1 MMVLFF
7 IRTEN
12 NPKVFC
18 SRSCLGFVGSER
30 ALRQLCR
37 INVGH
42 CSVLSTNTFTT
53 QKQTSERLPFVFSL
67 NAENFPSYR
76 LFPILRIR
84 AGRLCEEC
92 QKNRGSRA
100 EDQNCSKASNSH
112 PRILIHGK
120 HRIAKQQIKPLLQNK
135 NYAVPLLLNKILTLC
150 LFLPTNSTTG
160 IPKIGG
166 FDNKQCL
173 LNTTVDTAILCLD
186 YV

>member
-1 MMVLFF
+1 MCFF
-7 IRTEN
+7 IIRTEN

-100 EDQNCSKASNSH
+100 EDQNSSEASNSH

-120 HRIAKQQIKPLLQNK
+120 HRIAKQQIKPPPHPFK
-135 NYAVPLLLNKILTLC
+135 TRAMPFPC
-150 LFLPTNSTTG
+150 S
-160 IPKIGG
+160 
-166 FDNKQCL
+166 
-173 LNTTVDTAILCLD
+173 
-186 YV
+186 

>member
-1 MMVLFF
+1 M
-7 IRTEN
+7 
-12 NPKVFC
+12 
-18 SRSCLGFVGSER
+18 GFVGSER

-53 QKQTSERLPFVFSL
+53 HTDKHLKGCHLFLSL
-67 NAENFPSYR
+67 NAENFPSHR

-100 EDQNCSKASNSH
+100 EDQNSSEASNSH

-120 HRIAKQQIKPLLQNK
+120 HRITKQQIKP
-135 NYAVPLLLNKILTLC
+135 PLHPSKTIDPNQDPNPTLILT
-150 LFLPTNSTTG
+150 N
-160 IPKIGG
+160 
-166 FDNKQCL
+166 Q
-173 LNTTVDTAILCLD
+173 
-186 YV
+186 